1 MENPN
6 TAGGYNPSTG
16 SSTDN
21 TVNKAAAGAHSA
33 VDRAIGAADDMA
45 RRAKPAIDKV
55 AGYAHSAV
63 DKAAGAAGPAAEWLD
78 EHGQDLKATQERLI
92 SATSDYMRANPWKA
106 LGIAVVAGVVI
117 GRIVL

>member
-16 SSTDN
+16 SATDN
-21 TVNKAAAGAHSA
+21 KVNKAAAGAHSA
-33 VDRAIGAADDMA
+33 VDKAIGAAA
-45 RRAKPAIDKV
+45 PAIEKV
-55 AGYAHSAV
+55 AGFAHSAV

-106 LGIAVVAGVVI
+106 LGIAVAAGVVL

>member
-6 TAGGYNPSTG
+6 TAGGYKPSTG

-33 VDRAIGAADDMA
+33 VDRAVGAAA
-45 RRAKPAIDKV
+45 PAIEKV

-63 DKAAGAAGPAAEWLD
+63 DKAAGAAAPAADWLD
-78 EHGQDLKATQERLI
+78 EHGQELKATQERLI
-92 SATSDYMRANPWKA
+92 NATSDYMRANPWKA
-106 LGIAVVAGVVI
+106 LGIAVAAGVVL

>member
-1 MENPN
+1 MRLMGSTFQPPNRHLPAPITRRDFMENPN

-45 RRAKPAIDKV
+45 RRAKTAIDKV

-63 DKAAGAAGPAAEWLD
+63 DKAAGAAAPAAGRRP
-78 EHGQDLKATQERLI
+78 EHGGGFEGEHGKQ
-92 SATSDYMRANPWKA
+92 
-106 LGIAVVAGVVI
+106 
-117 GRIVL
+117 